1 MNIILGVM
9 ASITTVFVW
18 WRIYYFFRNPIR
30 KPPQGEHLIVAPAD
44 GRIAYVKRVT
54 CGEVPMAIKK
64 RTTIALTEITARESS
79 QEDGYLIGIFMG
91 PFSVHRNRLPVSG
104 QIVFC
109 EHRNAPKNS
118 SMVRMLTN
126 LLLHRAPL
134 EQDCAYVILNERLTV
149 GVKTRSGAVV
159 TATQIADAWVN
170 RIVAWVS
177 EGDNVW
183 RGQQYGLIRLGSQV
197 DTFIPAS
204 LVERITVHP
213 GQRVRAGETVLAESP
228 RPLGGKLCLR
238 QATTEDGP
246 ALLTLMRQNPMVMD
260 LTVFTD
266 RSPDYFRL
274 HRALA
279 PSTAYLGENGGAL
292 PAAACSVFL
301 LRGRLGDRL
310 VPLVYGTDLTRNADS
325 RSVRVL
331 SAVISR
337 SIAWSKEQD
346 AELLFFV
353 VNVANKRMM
362 DVAERRWATRLASL
376 QYVDIVPLKQAPM
389 PKDIRIFSPSSDGE
403 LTAALDLINQHHL
416 DDQLFDP
423 WTLESFVDHA
433 TKMPNFGRD
442 NVLCAARG
450 GRLQAAAIWYEP
462 SALSQV
468 RLLDFDTKTALL
480 SGAVRWLHASTGL
493 LFRPPAKGEAIPTMH
508 LRRYAAE
515 EGMEEHLLNAI
526 CNLGMQRGA
535 RSVCCV
541 TDLRRPL
548 RCRQR
553 LTFRYELALF
563 AATETLDRRQW
574 DEEKAVF
581 FDVTYS

>member
-1 MNIILGVM
+1 MSIILGVM
-9 ASITTVFVW
+9 ASITVVFVW
-18 WRIYYFFRNPIR
+18 WRFYYFFRNPIR
-30 KPPQGEHLIVAPAD
+30 TPPQGEHLIVAPAD

-54 CGEVPMAIKK
+54 RGEVPMAIKQ
-64 RTTIALTEITARESS
+64 RTTIALTEITAHTSL

-91 PFSVHRNRLPVSG
+91 PFSVHRNRLPVAG
-104 QIVFC
+104 QIVFR
-109 EHRNAPKNS
+109 EYRHAPTNS

-126 LLLHRAPL
+126 LFLHRAPL
-134 EQDCAYVILNERLTV
+134 EQDCAYITRNERLTV

-170 RIVAWVS
+170 RIVVWIS
-177 EGDNVW
+177 EGDSVW

-213 GQRVRAGETVLAESP
+213 GQRVRAGETVLAASP
-228 RPLGGKLCLR
+228 KPRCEKLRIR
-238 QATTEDGP
+238 QATPDDGP

-260 LTVFTD
+260 LIAFTD

-279 PSTAYLGENGGAL
+279 PSTAFLGENGGAL
-292 PAAACSVFL
+292 PAAACSIFVV
-301 LRGRLGDRL
+301 RGRLGERVVSL
-310 VPLVYGTDLTRNADS
+310 AYGTDLTRNADS
-325 RSVRVL
+325 RSFRAL
-331 SAVISR
+331 SAVISHA
-337 SIAWSKEQD
+337 IAWSKEQG
-346 AELLFFV
+346 AELLFFT
-353 VNVANKRMM
+353 VNVANERMM
-362 DVAERRWATRLASL
+362 GVAGKPWATRLASL
-376 QYVDIVPLKQAPM
+376 QYVDIVPLQPAPV
-389 PKDIRIFSPSSDGE
+389 PKDMRIFSPSNDRE
-403 LTAALDLINQHHL
+403 LTAALDLINQHHG

-423 WTLESFVDHA
+423 WTCTSFRDHSE
-433 TKMPNFGRD
+433 KMPNFGHD
-442 NVLCAARG
+442 NVLCIERD
-450 GRLQAAAIWYEP
+450 GRLQAAAVWYDP
-462 SALSQV
+462 SELSQV
-468 RLLDFDTKTALL
+468 RLVAFDHKTALL
-480 SGAVRWLHASTGL
+480 AGAMRWLHTSTGL
-493 LFRPPAKGEAIPTMH
+493 LFRPPAPGEAMPTIH

-515 EGMEEHLLNAI
+515 EGMEEHLLDAI
-526 CNLGMQRGA
+526 CNLSRQRGA
-535 RSVCCV
+535 RNVCCV

-574 DEEKAVF
+574 DEEKPVF